1 MTKVLGGQPKAGILP
16 SWSPPSWM
24 PAWLPLPAGTACKA
38 ALPSPGWAPGPP
50 TEILAPPPGCYLRAL
65 PKPGPERATSQPFP
79 KHFTADL
86 FKESSPAGQPLAS
99 TDSRPLKTEKVY
111 FGRTF
116 SSSYNGWR
124 GWEHAL
130 GDRQGP
136 GYEGQPE
143 TRPRPQEQPS
153 RKPRVPPWHQ
163 GPQVERLP
171 D

>member
-124 GWEHAL
+124 GWEL
-130 GDRQGP
+130 G
-136 GYEGQPE
+136 
-143 TRPRPQEQPS
+143 
-153 RKPRVPPWHQ
+153 
-163 GPQVERLP
+163 
-171 D
+171 